1 MARGYTYMPFGKGK
15 DRIDLVLERKVRK
28 GGYAGVVVSKQ
39 FQETIGIIVNED
51 VLDEM
56 NVRSVYITANKD
68 GSAPCIVLSMETF
81 VGIKRGYIPDR
92 FSLLHEVG
100 HYACGHLMDPPDL
113 KEENAMRERLLEDNQ
128 ASKDEL
134 DADAFAA
141 NYLGAEVVAWALQ
154 ESMEQRLATD
164 LMCGVEEEDIS
175 KKALLEY
182 QLRIDAINDRCDFK
196 NHI

>member
-1 MARGYTYMPFGKGK
+1 MSREYTYMPFGKGTH
-15 DRIDLVLERKVRK
+15 RLEVVLERKVRK
-28 GGYAGVVVSKQ
+28 GGYAGFVTSKQ
-39 FQETIGIIVNED
+39 FRETIGVVVRED
-51 VLDEM
+51 FLDEM
-56 NVRSVYITANKD
+56 SVRSVYITANKD

-81 VGIKRGYIPDR
+81 VGVKRGCIADR

-128 ASKDEL
+128 VSKDEL

-141 NYLGAEVVAWALQ
+141 NYLGAELVAWALQ

-196 NHI
+196 NHR